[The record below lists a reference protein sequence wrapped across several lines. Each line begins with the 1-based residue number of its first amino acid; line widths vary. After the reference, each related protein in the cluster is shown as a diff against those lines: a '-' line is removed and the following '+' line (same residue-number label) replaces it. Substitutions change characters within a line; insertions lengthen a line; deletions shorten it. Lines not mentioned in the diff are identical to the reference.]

1 MTYLKYD
8 NPLYSDIEMDEDSI
22 MELLVTDCTKEIPIA
37 LHGVHEGNGSKVND
51 TTIEDEEKIANL
63 LNYQQQAS
71 ESLLVNNNIE
81 EIAPARFDDKKYIYL
96 IKTVKCYDLC

>member
-81 EIAPARFDDKKYIYL
+81 EIAPARFDDKKKI
-96 IKTVKCYDLC
+96 IFDQNG

>member
-1 MTYLKYD
+1 
-8 NPLYSDIEMDEDSI
+8 MDEDSI
-22 MELLVTDCTKEIPIA
+22 MELLVTDCTEEIPIA

-96 IKTVKCYDLC
+96 IKTVKSYDLC

>member
-8 NPLYSDIEMDEDSI
+8 NPLYSDIEIDEDSI
-22 MELLVTDCTKEIPIA
+22 MELLVTDCTEEIPIA

-81 EIAPARFDDKKYIYL
+81 EIAPARFDDKKKI
-96 IKTVKCYDLC
+96 IFDQNS

>member
-81 EIAPARFDDKKYIYL
+81 EIAPARFDDKKKI
-96 IKTVKCYDLC
+96 IFDQNS

>member
-8 NPLYSDIEMDEDSI
+8 NPLYSDIEIDEDSI
-22 MELLVTDCTKEIPIA
+22 MKLLVTDCTEEIPIA

-81 EIAPARFDDKKYIYL
+81 EIAPARFDDKKKI
-96 IKTVKCYDLC
+96 IFDQNG